1 MKISLA
7 LNLTPKVGLTKTVR
21 KTQGVFIMKLTL
33 EDKIKIIELRKQ
45 GIGYGTIAKLFKVTD
60 SVIKMV
66 WYRHERH
73 GIDGLIHPPK
83 NRKYS
88 AELKLEIINRVYQ
101 GESKVSLAAEYNL
114 PGAGT
119 IVSWMKKYEE
129 LGYNELEGK
138 QGRPRGR
145 PKIMTKKEK
154 KDTPLSKSEREE
166 FNELKK
172 KLEYL
177 EMENEVL
184 KKLDALVKER
194 LKQQKKKK

>member
-1 MKISLA
+1 
-7 LNLTPKVGLTKTVR
+7 
-21 KTQGVFIMKLTL
+21 MKLTL
-33 EDKIKIIELRKQ
+33 EDKIKIIELRMK
-45 GIGYGTIAKLFKVTD
+45 GWGKERIAKQFNIPNSLVKNIYD
-60 SVIKMV
+60 KYELYGLEGIK
-66 WYRHERH
+66 HH
-73 GIDGLIHPPK
+73 LK

-88 AELKLEIINRVYQ
+88 ADFKLEVINRVIQ
-101 GESKVSLAAEYNL
+101 GESKTQLATLYNL

-129 LGYNELEGK
+129 LGYNGLE
-138 QGRPRGR
+138 GRPRGR
-145 PKIMTKKEK
+145 QKIMTKEEK
-154 KDTPLSKSEREE
+154 KNTPLTKNERDE

-194 LKQQKKKK
+194 LKQQKRKK